1 MIEPA
6 LLRDRDRYE
15 RVTTG
20 RVDNTHDD
28 AFTHVVRLEDPAR
41 ELEVE
46 IIATPPPDYAI
57 RAARCR
63 TLRGDVAPSV
73 AAGVTALAG
82 AAMVG
87 GLTRRA
93 AQATGGGA
101 GAALAVDAVIEVAR
115 LARQVA
121 KFPRERAERAA
132 GGDPWECWQLD
143 TTGWAD
149 LPDSCF
155 TYSDAGRALFGT
167 RTIATPMQPDL
178 YSPRPG
184 QRGVFERRKVA
195 RLERRD
201 GGLALFHSMY
211 DNCHGFE
218 ITYEVDA
225 GGRIVKAEHVTPR
238 LPYMGICSEPQ
249 RKIGALLGETVD
261 EGLRRRIQLH
271 LGGPTGCAQL
281 YDLTADLLKLLA
293 ARA

>member
-1 MIEPA
+1 MRGGG
-6 LLRDRDRYE
+6 LLSGRDRYE
-15 RVTTG
+15 RVMHG
-20 RVDNTHDD
+20 WVDSAADD
-28 AFTHVVRLEDPAR
+28 AFTHTVRLSDDDRA
-41 ELEVE
+41 LEAVVV
-46 IIATPPPDYAI
+46 ALPSPTYAI
-57 RAARCR
+57 RQARLTSLAGR
-63 TLRGDVAPSV
+63 VAPSV
-73 AAGVTALAG
+73 ADGFARLAG
-82 AAMVG
+82 AEMVG
-87 GLTRRA
+87 GLTRRTA
-93 AQATGGGA
+93 GLRGDADGG
-101 GAALAVDAVIEVAR
+101 ALAVDATIEIAR

-121 KFPRERAERAA
+121 RMPRALAERATS
-132 GGDPWECWQLD
+132 GDPLDCWQLD